1 MVNDIG
7 MRGYKGESTEHND
20 YILKMA
26 KTSNLR
32 ARIHNR
38 KYIAKEQ
45 ISELP

>member
-1 MVNDIG
+1 
-7 MRGYKGESTEHND
+7 MRGYKGESTGYND
-20 YILKMA
+20 CILKMV

-45 ISELP
+45 ISEGP